1 MASGALVLTQGVQ
14 YMQVAGP
21 GPVVVEVG
29 GRETSGEGVSCLQ
42 PTSSKR
48 SPIASNHFKGTI
60 LNKRKRFYF
69 VPYAQSTLF
78 IYFLHYFVFFK
89 RNPFFFKL
97 ATI

>member
-29 GRETSGEGVSCLQ
+29 GRETSGEGESCLQ

-60 LNKRKRFYF
+60 LNKRRKKILFCSVCAKHFIYLF
-69 VPYAQSTLF
+69 STLF
-78 IYFLHYFVFFK
+78 CLF
-89 RNPFFFKL
+89 
-97 ATI
+97 